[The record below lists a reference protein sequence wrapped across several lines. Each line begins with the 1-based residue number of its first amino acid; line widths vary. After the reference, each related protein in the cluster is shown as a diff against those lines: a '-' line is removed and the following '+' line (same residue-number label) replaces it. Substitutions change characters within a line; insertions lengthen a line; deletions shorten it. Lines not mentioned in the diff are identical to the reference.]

1 MKKFYLFLG
10 LLVAIL
16 IGLMANEPDKYQTF
30 TKLNTNKLFFDD
42 DLSVKS
48 TLHSPF
54 TKEDFFNKISLVFFG
69 YTRCPD
75 FCPDTL
81 TKLNKIYKSLED
93 KNYIN
98 IDKLQIIFVSVDT
111 KNDDIVTVKKYVQ
124 YFNNHFIGLSM
135 DPVDLTNLSQ
145 SIGLYYEKISSN
157 QNIDLYEH
165 TSAIFLVDQTGKL
178 FGIFTPPFNLSV
190 LEKDISKL
198 LN

>member
-10 LLVAIL
+10 LLIAIL

-30 TKLNTNKLFFDD
+30 TKLNTDKLFFDN

-48 TLHSPF
+48 THHSPF

-81 TKLNKIYKSLED
+81 AKLNKIYKSLED
-93 KNYIN
+93 KKYIN

-111 KNDDIVTVKKYVQ
+111 KNDDISLTQKAISHGHSTNRMAVNLAKILKHVFYI
-124 YFNNHFIGLSM
+124 NLNHPL
-135 DPVDLTNLSQ
+135 
-145 SIGLYYEKISSN
+145 
-157 QNIDLYEH
+157 
-165 TSAIFLVDQTGKL
+165 
-178 FGIFTPPFNLSV
+178 
-190 LEKDISKL
+190 
-198 LN
+198 